1 MATLEDAKR
10 KLPLP
15 LLMNQYGHAVPAD
28 CGKYFKCPFCEKKA
42 AKIRGTGQLWFKC
55 SNDTCRSGTAVP
67 RGGWDEVR
75 FYGWQHQLSTAS
87 AVGQYSEAAVAFMK
101 EAGVWK
107 DKAAIPSSTLP
118 GAQRRHNPIPKP
130 PAAPETE
137 DEEMVQ
143 SCIEVV
149 LAERKASVSLL
160 QRRLR
165 IGYGRATRMMAELE
179 QRGVVG
185 PANGVEAR
193 EILLAKPAL
202 PVAAAADAAVVPAS
216 VAPDQKISTS
226 EQSHIEGT
234 GAAELASEA
243 AAGLAPVSAPSVQIT
258 GVPAGVVPQV
268 IDPMLPKPIAKE
280 KDPTGVL
287 AMREFYAG
295 LALNDR
301 DREILTTK
309 RGLTT
314 VTMEALGCR
323 SNPRTNR
330 ELIDRLTTERGMKEM
345 LAAGFWLP
353 PDRKRKLPQRIN
365 SQFHGK
371 GQAGKKAKAD
381 RRNASD
387 KIVWGWV
394 EPILI
399 PYFDE
404 KGDLIALRP
413 HKGGAP
419 ATTALGGKS
428 LYIPRAGMPNQI
440 FRRLVNGNIDEEKFE
455 TVIITEGEFKAMA
468 LWQTVGHGAR
478 QFMDAESNPL
488 FRDEE
493 AMGVCAVPGITYAK
507 HFETREI
514 LEDWLR
520 VVGCRHAIVAFDYE
534 VKSDPEKF
542 PEAFEAERRDRYQT
556 QIYARYLAVQLQKK
570 LPLRASTCVLPAEWL
585 NAKGKADW
593 DGALADLTS
602 QPTEESTE

>member
-28 CGKYFKCPFCEKKA
+28 YGKYFKCPFCEKKA

-55 SNDTCRSGTAVP
+55 SNDTCASGTAVP

-75 FYGWQHQLSTAS
+75 FYGWQHKLNTTGAT
-87 AVGQYSEAAVAFMK
+87 GQYSEAAVAFMK

-107 DKAAIPSSTLP
+107 DKSAIPSSTLP

-143 SCIEVV
+143 NCIALV
-149 LAERKASVSLL
+149 LAEQKASVSLL
-160 QRRLR
+160 QRRLT
-165 IGYGRATRMMAELE
+165 IGYGRATRIMAEME
-179 QRGVVG
+179 KRGVVG
-185 PANGVEAR
+185 PANGMIAR
-193 EILLAKPAL
+193 EVLVAKTAL
-202 PVAAAADAAVVPAS
+202 PTPDASNVPAS
-216 VAPDQKISTS
+216 APPDQKISTS

-234 GAAELASEA
+234 GAAGATDAVA
-243 AAGLAPVSAPSVQIT
+243 AALSPAPMRVT
-258 GVPAGVVPQV
+258 GVPAAVVLPV
-268 IDPMLPKPIAKE
+268 IDPMLEKPLQKE

-287 AMREFYAG
+287 AMREFYAA
-295 LALNDR
+295 LSLNDR

-323 SNPRTNR
+323 SNPRANR
-330 ELIDRLTTERGMKEM
+330 DIIDRLTTERGMKEM

-353 PDRKRKLPQRIN
+353 ADRKRKLPQRIN

-394 EPILI
+394 EPVLI

-404 KGDLIALRP
+404 KGDVIALRP

-419 ATTALGGKS
+419 ATTACGGKS
-428 LYIPRAGMPNQI
+428 LYIPRAGMPNQV
-440 FRRLVNGNIDEEKFE
+440 FRRLVNGGIDEEKFE

-488 FRDEE
+488 FRDDE

-520 VVGCRHAIVAFDYE
+520 AVGCRHVIVAFDYE
-534 VKSDPEKF
+534 IKSDPDNY
-542 PEAFEAERRDRYQT
+542 PEAFEPARRDRYQT

-593 DGALADLTS
+593 DGALADLVS
-602 QPTEESTE
+602 QPTNETE